1 MTLPTY
7 LSLFCY
13 EQNLTSLSR
22 SADLTILCAKKRR
35 VSQETSVRI
44 TKTTPAS
51 LFSTRPSVTSAPAMS
66 SPCQLPRFNTPF
78 YYIYTH
84 LHFLMSCLVTHQK
97 SSNNNSFELITRL
110 AHTKALDNAL
120 GANGSLRSVSLT
132 EELVFGLVLSTPPA
146 RLPWLMTPRLV
157 SSMGP
162 RLTSTSLSP

>member
-1 MTLPTY
+1 MECVHTGQLLNSDIFYISQSQMTLPTY

-97 SSNNNSFELITRL
+97 SSNNNSFEL
-110 AHTKALDNAL
+110 
-120 GANGSLRSVSLT
+120 
-132 EELVFGLVLSTPPA
+132 
-146 RLPWLMTPRLV
+146 
-157 SSMGP
+157 
-162 RLTSTSLSP
+162 STSAYVIHRIKRNDGWCK